1 MTPWDEV
8 VTSLNEQMDQIK
20 TNLAEGGVGD
30 FSSYKEL
37 VGFYKGIAWARQD
50 LTSILKNRYQ
60 HDEGE

>member
-20 TNLAEGGVGD
+20 TTLADGGVGD

-50 LTSILKNRYQ
+50 LTSILKKRF
-60 HDEGE
+60 HDDEGE

>member
-20 TNLAEGGVGD
+20 TTLADGGVGD

-50 LTSILKNRYQ
+50 LT
-60 HDEGE
+60 